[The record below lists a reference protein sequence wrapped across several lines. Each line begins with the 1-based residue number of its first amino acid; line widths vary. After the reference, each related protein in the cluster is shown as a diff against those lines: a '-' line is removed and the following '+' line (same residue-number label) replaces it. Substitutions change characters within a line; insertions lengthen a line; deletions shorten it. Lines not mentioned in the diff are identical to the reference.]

1 MFQITRVVGVRGG
14 VMSEEPSGHLR
25 KFSGLAVALL
35 QPFIAEVFEVLGH
48 NVVIPGDFLE
58 AS

>member
-1 MFQITRVVGVRGG
+1 
-14 VMSEEPSGHLR
+14 MSEEPSGHLR

-48 NVVIPGDFLE
+48 NVVTPGDFLE